1 MVESPKPSGK
11 RTVKAT
17 DTAEKE
23 VKPKTAKPK
32 LPAVKGRIET
42 AKPAVKARKQPADE
56 AVVTGESSPK
66 KVKPAKGT
74 TAAQATPAQATKAKS
89 ATAKSATAKTSPAT
103 PVAAGKRG
111 DGSEKKPASRRKV
124 VAKPAAPSVEERQRW
139 IATAAYHRA
148 EKRGFAPGY
157 EMLDWLEAEAE
168 IDALIGKA

>member
-1 MVESPKPSGK
+1 M
-11 RTVKAT
+11 
-17 DTAEKE
+17 
-23 VKPKTAKPK
+23 
-32 LPAVKGRIET
+32 
-42 AKPAVKARKQPADE
+42 
-56 AVVTGESSPK
+56 VTGESSPK

-74 TAAQATPAQATKAKS
+74 TTAQATPAQATKAKSATAKS